1 MKIALGL
8 EYSLA
13 LRGGVSVLV
22 EKLIEGISSV
32 HEVVLVSPDQVG
44 FQHPGVHSHL
54 CWDPASVSRETSEHL
69 ATRLSELG
77 VSLAHFHFGGNYG
90 WGIRIPGQSPFSFL
104 HKKGIAAVST
114 SHMAVSILDGYCAQ
128 TKPLWFKLG
137 LLPLG
142 WSGKLDQ
149 LRNVRAEVAVSQ
161 GVCKRLQRWYWPMR
175 SKFRS
180 VYHSRLPASPDVRA
194 NKPREPLVLCVGHIA
209 LRKGQHTL
217 ATAFAKIAAAH
228 PAWKLAL
235 LGHPGPDD
243 CFKQVQATIAAHNLQ
258 DRILLLGSR
267 DDTMEF
273 MRRSSVFVQ
282 PALFE
287 GLPLALQEAMFCGCA
302 CVATRVIGNDELISD
317 GKNGLLVP
325 PVDSNALALAL
336 ERLMGDEY
344 QRTVFGE
351 AAAESIRLKGMNGQT
366 MTERHLHLY
375 QSILQGT
382 GPGREREPIAIGRQP
397 PVKQAKVFGS

>member
-32 HEVVLVSPDQVG
+32 HDVVLVSPDQIG
-44 FQHPGVHSHL
+44 FQHPGMHSHIR
-54 CWDPASVSRETSEHL
+54 WDPASVSRQTSEHL
-69 ATRLSELG
+69 ATQLSEQG

-90 WGIRIPGQSPFSFL
+90 WGIRIPGKSPFSFL
-104 HKKGIAAVST
+104 NKKGVAAVST
-114 SHMAVSILDGYCAQ
+114 SHMAVSILDGYCAPN
-128 TKPLWFKLG
+128 KPLWLKLG

-149 LRNVRAEVAVSQ
+149 LRNVRAEIAVSQ
-161 GVCKRLQRWYWPMR
+161 GVCKRLKRWYWPMS

-180 VYHSRLPASPDVRA
+180 VYHSRLPAGPDARA

-217 ATAFAKIAAAH
+217 ARAFAKIAAAY

-235 LGHPGPDD
+235 LGDPGPDD
-243 CFKQVQATIAAHNLQ
+243 CLKQVQATIAAHNLQ

-267 DDTMEF
+267 DDAMEF
-273 MRRSSVFVQ
+273 MSRSSVFVQ
-282 PALFE
+282 PSLFE

-317 GKNGLLVP
+317 GKTGLLVLP
-325 PVDSNALALAL
+325 LDSNALAIAL
-336 ERLMGDEY
+336 ERLIRDES
-344 QRTVFGE
+344 QRTIFGE
-351 AAAESIRLKGMNGQT
+351 AAAESIRVRAMNAQT

-375 QSILQGT
+375 QSIFQGI
-382 GPGREREPIAIGRQP
+382 GPGEPIAIGRQP
-397 PVKQAKVFGS
+397 PVKEAKVFGS